1 MTLFSSQDSKPKADK
16 LKNLLDQKN
25 IIVMPGCYDA
35 LSAKLIEREE
45 LNAGFMSGFAVSST
59 KLGMPDTG
67 LISFS
72 EMAEQVRNICNVT
85 SIPIIFD
92 GDTGYGNAVNVY
104 RTVRGFADAGAAA
117 IMIEDQKWP
126 KKCGHT
132 KGKDVVEVD
141 EANSRIKAAV
151 DASKMNNKDILVMAR
166 TDAIATRGLND
177 AIKRMQKF
185 SELGADILF
194 VEAIKSKEDMKRVI
208 KEVPGH
214 HMINL
219 IEDGETPLLE
229 MNELEDIGFKIAV
242 FPLTLMSASV
252 KTMQESLKNM
262 KNKTYNTNV
271 SKFSDLRD
279 IVGFNEY
286 YEIEDKYKQSI

>member
-16 LKNLLDQKN
+16 LKKLLDQKG
-25 IIVMPGCYDA
+25 IVVMPGCYDA
-35 LSAKLIEREE
+35 LSAKLIEREGI
-45 LNAGFMSGFAVSST
+45 NVGFMSGFAVSST
-59 KLGMPDTG
+59 RLGMPDAG

-132 KGKDVVEVD
+132 KGKDVVEAD

-166 TDAIATRGLND
+166 TDAIATRGLDD

-286 YEIEDKYKQSI
+286 YEIEDKYK

>member
-1 MTLFSSQDSKPKADK
+1 MTLFSSQHSKAKADK
-16 LKNLLDQKN
+16 LKNLLDQKD

-45 LNAGFMSGFAVSST
+45 LNVGFMSGFAVSST

-166 TDAIATRGLND
+166 TDAIATRGLDD

-262 KNKTYNTNV
+262 KNKTYNTNI

-286 YEIEDKYKQSI
+286 YEIEDKYK

>member
-1 MTLFSSQDSKPKADK
+1 MTLFSSQNSKPKADK
-16 LKNLLDQKN
+16 LKNLLDQKG
-25 IIVMPGCYDA
+25 IVVMPGCYDA

-45 LNAGFMSGFAVSST
+45 LNVGFMSGFAVSST
-59 KLGMPDTG
+59 RLGMPDTG

-92 GDTGYGNAVNVY
+92 GDTGYGNVVNIY

-166 TDAIATRGLND
+166 TDAIATRGLDD

-286 YEIEDKYKQSI
+286 YEIEDKYK

>member
-16 LKNLLDQKN
+16 LKNLLNQKD

-35 LSAKLIEREE
+35 LSAKLIEREK

-229 MNELEDIGFKIAV
+229 MHELEDIGFKIAV

-286 YEIEDKYKQSI
+286 YEIEDKYK

>member
-16 LKNLLDQKN
+16 LKNLLDQKD

-35 LSAKLIEREE
+35 LSAKLIEREK

-59 KLGMPDTG
+59 RLGMPDTG

-132 KGKDVVEVD
+132 KGKDVVELD

-166 TDAIATRGLND
+166 TDAIATRGLDD

-252 KTMQESLKNM
+252 KTMQESLRNM

-286 YEIEDKYKQSI
+286 YEIENKYK

>member
-16 LKNLLDQKN
+16 LKNLLDQKD

-35 LSAKLIEREE
+35 LSAKLIEREK

-132 KGKDVVEVD
+132 KGKDVVELD

-166 TDAIATRGLND
+166 TDAIATRGLDD

-252 KTMQESLKNM
+252 KTMQESLRNM

-286 YEIEDKYKQSI
+286 YEIEDKYK

>member
-1 MTLFSSQDSKPKADK
+1 MTLFSSQASKPKADK
-16 LKNLLDQKN
+16 LKKLLDQKD

-35 LSAKLIEREE
+35 LTAKLIEKEE

-151 DASKMNNKDILVMAR
+151 DASKMNNKDILIMAR
-166 TDAIATRGLND
+166 TDAIATRGLDD

-229 MNELEDIGFKIAV
+229 MNELEDMGFKIAV

-252 KTMQESLKNM
+252 KIMQESLKNM

-286 YEIEDKYKQSI
+286 YEIEDKYK

>member
-35 LSAKLIEREE
+35 LSAKLIERED

-59 KLGMPDTG
+59 KIGMPDTG
-67 LISFS
+67 LISFA

-286 YEIEDKYKQSI
+286 YEIEDKYK

>member
-16 LKNLLDQKN
+16 LKSLLNQN
-25 IIVMPGCYDA
+25 GIVVMPGCYDA
-35 LSAKLIEREE
+35 LSAKLIEREG
-45 LNAGFMSGFAVSST
+45 LNVGFMSGFAVSST
-59 KLGMPDTG
+59 KLGMPDAG

-117 IMIEDQKWP
+117 VMIEDQKWP

-166 TDAIATRGLND
+166 TDAIATRGLDD

-229 MNELEDIGFKIAV
+229 INELEDIGFKIAV

-262 KNKTYNTNV
+262 KNKIYNTNV

-286 YEIEDKYKQSI
+286 YEIEDKYK

>member
-1 MTLFSSQDSKPKADK
+1 MTLFSSQDSKSKADK
-16 LKNLLDQKN
+16 LKKLLDQKG
-25 IIVMPGCYDA
+25 IVIMPGCYDA

-45 LNAGFMSGFAVSST
+45 LNVGFMSGFAVSST
-59 KLGMPDTG
+59 RLGMPDTG

-117 IMIEDQKWP
+117 VMIEDQKWP

-166 TDAIATRGLND
+166 TDAIATRGLDD

-229 MNELEDIGFKIAV
+229 MNELEDLGFKIAV

-262 KNKTYNTNV
+262 KNKIYNTNA

-286 YEIEDKYKQSI
+286 YEIEDKYK

>member
-16 LKNLLDQKN
+16 LKNLLDQKD

-35 LSAKLIEREE
+35 LSAKLIEREK

-59 KLGMPDTG
+59 RLGMPDTG

-92 GDTGYGNAVNVY
+92 GDTGYGNSVNVY

-166 TDAIATRGLND
+166 TDAIATRGLDD

-286 YEIEDKYKQSI
+286 YEIEDKYK

>member
-16 LKNLLDQKN
+16 LKSLLNQKG
-25 IIVMPGCYDA
+25 IVVMPGCYDA
-35 LSAKLIEREE
+35 LSAKLIEREG
-45 LNAGFMSGFAVSST
+45 LNVGFMSGFAVSST
-59 KLGMPDTG
+59 KLGMPDAG

-117 IMIEDQKWP
+117 VMIEDQKWP

-132 KGKDVVEVD
+132 KGKDVVEAD

-166 TDAIATRGLND
+166 TDAIATRGLDD

-229 MNELEDIGFKIAV
+229 INELEDIVFKIAV

-252 KTMQESLKNM
+252 KTIQESLKNM
-262 KNKTYNTNV
+262 KNKIYNTNV

-286 YEIEDKYKQSI
+286 YDIEDKYK

>member
-16 LKNLLDQKN
+16 LKKLLEQKG
-25 IIVMPGCYDA
+25 IVVMPGCYDA
-35 LSAKLIEREE
+35 LSAKLIEREGI
-45 LNAGFMSGFAVSST
+45 NVGFMSGFAVSST
-59 KLGMPDTG
+59 RLGMPDAG

-104 RTVRGFADAGAAA
+104 RTVRGFADSGAAA

-132 KGKDVVEVD
+132 KGKDVVEAD

-229 MNELEDIGFKIAV
+229 INELEDLGFKIAV

-252 KTMQESLKNM
+252 KTMQESLQNM
-262 KNKTYNTNV
+262 KNKVYNTNV

-286 YEIEDKYKQSI
+286 YEIEDKYK

>member
-16 LKNLLDQKN
+16 LKSLLNQKG
-25 IIVMPGCYDA
+25 IVVMPGCYDA
-35 LSAKLIEREE
+35 LSAKLIEREG
-45 LNAGFMSGFAVSST
+45 LNVGFMSGFAVSST
-59 KLGMPDTG
+59 KLGMPDAG

-117 IMIEDQKWP
+117 VMIEDQKWP

-166 TDAIATRGLND
+166 TDAIATRGLD
-177 AIKRMQKF
+177 YAIKRMQKF

-229 MNELEDIGFKIAV
+229 INELEDIGFKIAV

-262 KNKTYNTNV
+262 KNKIYNTNV

-286 YEIEDKYKQSI
+286 YEIEDKYK

>member
-16 LKNLLDQKN
+16 LKKLLEQKG
-25 IIVMPGCYDA
+25 IVVMPGCYDA
-35 LSAKLIEREE
+35 LSAKLIEREGI
-45 LNAGFMSGFAVSST
+45 NVGFMSGFAVSST
-59 KLGMPDTG
+59 RLGMPDAG

-132 KGKDVVEVD
+132 KGKDVVEAD

-166 TDAIATRGLND
+166 TDAIATRGLDD

-229 MNELEDIGFKIAV
+229 INELEDIGFKIAV

-262 KNKTYNTNV
+262 KNKVYNTNV

-286 YEIEDKYKQSI
+286 YEIEDKYK

>member
-16 LKNLLDQKN
+16 LKNLLDQKD

-45 LNAGFMSGFAVSST
+45 LNVGFMSGFAVSST
-59 KLGMPDTG
+59 KLGMPDAG

-132 KGKDVVEVD
+132 KGKDVVELD

-166 TDAIATRGLND
+166 TDAIATRGLDD

-286 YEIEDKYKQSI
+286 YEIEDKYK

>member
-1 MTLFSSQDSKPKADK
+1 MTLFSTQNSKPKADR
-16 LKNLLDQKN
+16 LQQLLDQKG

-35 LSAKLIEREE
+35 LTAKMIEREG
-45 LNAGFMSGFAVSST
+45 LDVGFMSGFCVSST

-117 IMIEDQKWP
+117 VMIEDQKWP

-132 KGKDVVEVD
+132 KGKDVVDVE

-166 TDAIATRGLND
+166 TDAIATRGLSD
-177 AIKRMQKF
+177 AIKRMQAYK
-185 SELGADILF
+185 ELGADLLF
-194 VEAIKSKEDMKRVI
+194 VEAIKSKEDMKTVI
-208 KEVPGH
+208 KEVPGY

-242 FPLTLMSASV
+242 FPLTLMSSSV
-252 KTMQESLKNM
+252 KIMQHCLQNM
-262 KNKTYNTNV
+262 KNKIYNKDV

-286 YEIEDKYKQSI
+286 YDIEDKYK

>member
-16 LKNLLDQKN
+16 LKNLLVQKD

-166 TDAIATRGLND
+166 TDAIATRGLDD

-286 YEIEDKYKQSI
+286 YEIEDKYK

>member
-1 MTLFSSQDSKPKADK
+1 MTLFSSQNSKPKADK
-16 LKNLLDQKN
+16 LKNLLDQKG
-25 IIVMPGCYDA
+25 IVVMPGCYDA
-35 LSAKLIEREE
+35 LSAKLIEREK
-45 LNAGFMSGFAVSST
+45 LNVGFMSGFAVSST
-59 KLGMPDTG
+59 RLGMPDTG

-166 TDAIATRGLND
+166 TDAIATRGLDD

-286 YEIEDKYKQSI
+286 YEIEDKYK

>member
-1 MTLFSSQDSKPKADK
+1 MTLFSTQNSKPKADK
-16 LKNLLDQKN
+16 LQKLLNQKG
-25 IIVMPGCYDA
+25 IVVMPGCYDA
-35 LSAKLIEREE
+35 LSAKLIEREG
-45 LNAGFMSGFAVSST
+45 LDVGFMSGFCVSST

-117 IMIEDQKWP
+117 VMIEDQKWP

-132 KGKDVVEVD
+132 KGKDVVDVE

-151 DASKMNNKDILVMAR
+151 DASKMNNKDILIMAR
-166 TDAIATRGLND
+166 TDAIATRGLKE
-177 AIKRMQKF
+177 AIKRMQTF

-194 VEAIKSKEDMKRVI
+194 VEAIKSKEDMKTVI
-208 KEVPGH
+208 KEIPGH

-242 FPLTLMSASV
+242 FPLTLMSSSV
-252 KTMQESLKNM
+252 KIMQQSLKNM
-262 KNKTYNTNV
+262 KHKIYNKDV

-286 YEIEDKYKQSI
+286 YDIEDKYK

>member
-1 MTLFSSQDSKPKADK
+1 MTLFSSQASKPKADK
-16 LKNLLDQKN
+16 LKKLLDQKD

-35 LSAKLIEREE
+35 LTAKLIEKEE

-166 TDAIATRGLND
+166 TDAIATRGLDD

-252 KTMQESLKNM
+252 KIMQESLKNM

-271 SKFSDLRD
+271 SRFSDLRD

-286 YEIEDKYKQSI
+286 YEIEDKYK

>member
-1 MTLFSSQDSKPKADK
+1 MSDSQGRK
-16 LKNLLDQKN
+16 LKEALIKNNPLKIVGTINAYSALLAEKEGHEA
-25 IIVMPGCYDA
+25 IY
-35 LSAKLIEREE
+35 LSGGGVAASSLGVPDLGISSLQDVLIDVERI
-45 LNAGFMSGFAVSST
+45 T
-59 KLGMPDTG
+59 
-67 LISFS
+67 
-72 EMAEQVRNICNVT
+72 NVT
-85 SIPIIFD
+85 SIPLLVD
-92 GDTGYGNAVNVY
+92 ADTGWGGAFNIA
-104 RTVRGFADAGAAA
+104 RTVKSFINYGAAGLH
-117 IMIEDQKWP
+117 IEDQVSQKR
-126 KKCGHT
+126 CGHRPNKEIVST
-132 KGKDVVEVD
+132 GEMID
-141 EANSRIKAAV
+141 RIKAAV

-166 TDAIATRGLND
+166 TDAIATRGLDD

-229 MNELEDIGFKIAV
+229 MNELEDMGFKIAV

-252 KTMQESLKNM
+252 KIMQESLKNM

-286 YEIEDKYKQSI
+286 YEIEDKYK

>member
-1 MTLFSSQDSKPKADK
+1 MTLFSSQDSKSKADK
-16 LKNLLDQKN
+16 LKNLLDQKD
-25 IIVMPGCYDA
+25 IIIMPGCYDA
-35 LSAKLIEREE
+35 LSAKLIEREK

-59 KLGMPDTG
+59 RLGMPDTG

-132 KGKDVVEVD
+132 KGKDVVELG

-166 TDAIATRGLND
+166 TDAIATRGLDD

-252 KTMQESLKNM
+252 KIMQESLKNM

-286 YEIEDKYKQSI
+286 YEIEDKYK

>member
-16 LKNLLDQKN
+16 LKNLLDQKD

-132 KGKDVVEVD
+132 KGKDVVEID

-151 DASKMNNKDILVMAR
+151 DASKMNDKDILVMAR
-166 TDAIATRGLND
+166 TDAIATRGLDD

-194 VEAIKSKEDMKRVI
+194 IEAIKSKEDMKRVI

-286 YEIEDKYKQSI
+286 YEIEDKYK

>member
-16 LKNLLDQKN
+16 LKNLLDQKD

-35 LSAKLIEREE
+35 LSAKLIEREK

-132 KGKDVVEVD
+132 KGKDVVELD

-166 TDAIATRGLND
+166 TDAIATRGLDD

-286 YEIEDKYKQSI
+286 YEIEDKYK

>member
-16 LKNLLDQKN
+16 LKNLLDQKG
-25 IIVMPGCYDA
+25 IVVMPGCYDA

-45 LNAGFMSGFAVSST
+45 LNVGFMSGFAVSST
-59 KLGMPDTG
+59 RLGMPDTG

-132 KGKDVVEVD
+132 KGKDVVELD

-166 TDAIATRGLND
+166 TDAIATRGLDD

-286 YEIEDKYKQSI
+286 YEIEDKYK

>member
-16 LKNLLDQKN
+16 LKSLLNQKG
-25 IIVMPGCYDA
+25 IVVMPGCYDA
-35 LSAKLIEREE
+35 LSAKLIEREG
-45 LNAGFMSGFAVSST
+45 LNVGFMSGFAVSST
-59 KLGMPDTG
+59 KLGMPDAG

-117 IMIEDQKWP
+117 VMIEDQKWP

-166 TDAIATRGLND
+166 TDAIATRGLDD

-229 MNELEDIGFKIAV
+229 INELEDIGFKIAV

-262 KNKTYNTNV
+262 KNKIYNTNV

-286 YEIEDKYKQSI
+286 YDIEDKYK

>member
-1 MTLFSSQDSKPKADK
+1 MTLFSTQNSKPKADQLQK
-16 LKNLLDQKN
+16 LLNQKG

-35 LSAKLIEREE
+35 LSAKLIEREG
-45 LNAGFMSGFAVSST
+45 LDVGFMSGFCVSST

-72 EMAEQVRNICNVT
+72 EMAEAVRNICNVT

-117 IMIEDQKWP
+117 VMIEDQKWP

-132 KGKDVVEVD
+132 KGKDVVDVE

-151 DASKMNNKDILVMAR
+151 DASKMNNKDILIMAR
-166 TDAIATRGLND
+166 TDAIATRGLKE
-177 AIKRMQKF
+177 AIKRMQTF

-194 VEAIKSKEDMKRVI
+194 VEAIKSKEDMKTVI
-208 KEVPGH
+208 KEIPGH

-242 FPLTLMSASV
+242 FPLTLMSSSV
-252 KTMQESLKNM
+252 KIMQQSLKNM
-262 KNKTYNTNV
+262 KHKIYNKDV

-286 YEIEDKYKQSI
+286 YDIEDKYK

>member
-1 MTLFSSQDSKPKADK
+1 MTLFSSQDSKSKADK
-16 LKNLLDQKN
+16 LKNLLDQKD

-35 LSAKLIEREE
+35 LSAKLIEREK

-59 KLGMPDTG
+59 RLGMPDTG

-92 GDTGYGNAVNVY
+92 GDTGYGNSVNVY

-132 KGKDVVEVD
+132 KGKDVVELD

-166 TDAIATRGLND
+166 TDAIATRGLDD

-252 KTMQESLKNM
+252 KTMQESLRNM

-286 YEIEDKYKQSI
+286 YEIEDKYK

>member
-16 LKNLLDQKN
+16 LKKLLDQKG
-25 IIVMPGCYDA
+25 IVVMPGCFDA
-35 LSAKLIEREE
+35 LSAKLIEREGI
-45 LNAGFMSGFAVSST
+45 NVGFMSGFAVSST
-59 KLGMPDTG
+59 RLGMPDTG

-166 TDAIATRGLND
+166 TDAIATRGLDD

-286 YEIEDKYKQSI
+286 YEIEDKYK

>member
-1 MTLFSSQDSKPKADK
+1 MTLFSSQASKPKADK
-16 LKNLLDQKN
+16 LKKLLAQKD

-35 LSAKLIEREE
+35 LTAKLIEKEE

-59 KLGMPDTG
+59 KLGMPDAG

-166 TDAIATRGLND
+166 TDAIATRGLDD

-194 VEAIKSKEDMKRVI
+194 VEAIKSKEDMQRVI

-252 KTMQESLKNM
+252 KIMQESLKNM

-286 YEIEDKYKQSI
+286 YEIEDKYK

>member
-1 MTLFSSQDSKPKADK
+1 MTLFSTQNSKPKADQLQK
-16 LKNLLDQKN
+16 LLNQKG

-35 LSAKLIEREE
+35 LSAKLIEREG
-45 LNAGFMSGFAVSST
+45 LDVGFMSGFCVSST

-72 EMAEQVRNICNVT
+72 EMAEAVRNICNVT
-85 SIPIIFD
+85 TIPIIFD

-117 IMIEDQKWP
+117 VMIEDQKWP

-132 KGKDVVEVD
+132 KGKDVVDVE

-151 DASKMNNKDILVMAR
+151 DASKMNKKDILIMAR
-166 TDAIATRGLND
+166 TDAIATRGLSD
-177 AIKRMQKF
+177 AIKRMQTF

-194 VEAIKSKEDMKRVI
+194 VEAIKSKEDMKTVI
-208 KEVPGH
+208 KEIPGH

-242 FPLTLMSASV
+242 FPLTLMSSSV
-252 KTMQESLKNM
+252 KIMQQSLKNM
-262 KNKTYNTNV
+262 KHKIYNKDV

-286 YEIEDKYKQSI
+286 YDIEDKYK

>member
-1 MTLFSSQDSKPKADK
+1 MTLFSSQNSKPKADK
-16 LKNLLDQKN
+16 LKNLLDQKG
-25 IIVMPGCYDA
+25 IVVMPGCYDA

-45 LNAGFMSGFAVSST
+45 LNVGFMSGFAVSST
-59 KLGMPDTG
+59 RLGMPDTG

-92 GDTGYGNAVNVY
+92 GDTGYGNVVNVY

-132 KGKDVVEVD
+132 KGKDVVEID

-151 DASKMNNKDILVMAR
+151 DASKMNDKDILVMAR

-286 YEIEDKYKQSI
+286 YEIEDKYK

>member
-16 LKNLLDQKN
+16 LKNLLDQKD

-166 TDAIATRGLND
+166 TDAIASKGLDD

-286 YEIEDKYKQSI
+286 YEIEDKYK